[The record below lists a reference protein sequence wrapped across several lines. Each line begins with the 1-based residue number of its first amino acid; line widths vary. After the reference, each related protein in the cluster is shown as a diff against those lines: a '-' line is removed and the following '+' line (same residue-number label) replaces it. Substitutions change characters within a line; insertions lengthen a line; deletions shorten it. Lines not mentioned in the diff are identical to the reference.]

1 MEIFRSFGIDDAV
14 RQGGWRVIPRQATVT
29 RLDDRQPV
37 EGPLGFPDEA
47 AAAAVSPTIAAVS
60 PQDYLEPV
68 LVEELRRLGGAVRF
82 STELAA
88 FHETAD
94 AIEAVLVDRITGQ
107 RTAVRAAYVVGADG
121 HRSTVRTALGIPME
135 GPDDLGQYLSILFCA
150 DLDDVLGEQRYGLYL
165 IEGQGPPTVFVP
177 SGADDRYVLALPLP
191 TGMDDAAIAAA
202 FPLDRCVA
210 LIRAA
215 AGRPDLD
222 VEILATGAFA
232 FSAQVA
238 TDWRVGRTF
247 LVGDAAHRMTPRGGR
262 GMNTAIADAHDLGW
276 KLGWV
281 IRGLA
286 DPGLLDS
293 YEAERGPV
301 GRRNVE
307 MSMIVGGGG
316 SDDGLIEDLGPVVAS
331 DAIVAEPMPAAAPE
345 AAPTAMVSAYVPD
358 ARPGARAPHV
368 WLGDGGDRRSTL
380 DLFGRELVLM
390 VAGQGSVWPAVA
402 AAYPGPAPLG
412 VHEVDASGFAAA
424 YGLAPGGAVLVR
436 PDGVVAW
443 RSAAA
448 PADLTAATEALG
460 SALALATGRGS
471 RMPVPATAPA
481 IASPTV
487 RPGLGARVR
496 AALVRFIASPEV
508 AALAWGWVVVA
519 PRPPVNVSAGAAQDD
534 LGQDR
539 RALEP
544 DTGPDG
550 HSRPAGRLRPRHR
563 TTLRTLDPRS

>member
-1 MEIFRSFGIDDAV
+1 
-14 RQGGWRVIPRQATVT
+14 
-29 RLDDRQPV
+29 
-37 EGPLGFPDEA
+37 
-47 AAAAVSPTIAAVS
+47 
-60 PQDYLEPV
+60 
-68 LVEELRRLGGAVRF
+68 
-82 STELAA
+82 
-88 FHETAD
+88 
-94 AIEAVLVDRITGQ
+94 
-107 RTAVRAAYVVGADG
+107 
-121 HRSTVRTALGIPME
+121 
-135 GPDDLGQYLSILFCA
+135 
-150 DLDDVLGEQRYGLYL
+150 
-165 IEGQGPPTVFVP
+165 
-177 SGADDRYVLALPLP
+177 
-191 TGMDDAAIAAA
+191 
-202 FPLDRCVA
+202 VA

-215 AGRPDLD
+215 TGRPELD

-238 TDWRVGRTF
+238 ADWRVGRTF

-316 SDDGLIEDLGPVVAS
+316 SDDGLMEDLGPVVVS
-331 DAIVAEPMPAAAPE
+331 DAIVAEPMPVPAPE
-345 AAPTAMVSAYVPD
+345 AAPDAVAVASAYVPD

-368 WLGDGGDRRSTL
+368 WLGDGADRRSTL

-402 AAYPGPAPLG
+402 AAYAGPAPLG
-412 VHEVDASGFAAA
+412 VHEVDASGFAPA

-448 PADLTAATEALG
+448 PADLTAAREALRI
-460 SALALATGRGS
+460 ALAIATGRHS
-471 RMPVPATAPA
+471 QMPLPAAAPA
-481 IASPTV
+481 LASQTV
-487 RPGLGARVR
+487 RAGLGARIR

-519 PRPPVNVSAGAAQDD
+519 PRPPAEVSAGQGQDV

-539 RALEP
+539 QAPEP
-544 DTGPDG
+544 DTGQGD
-550 HSRPAGRLRPRHR
+550 HSRAADRLRPRHS
-563 TTLRTLDPRS
+563 TTFRTLDPRS